1 MILPA
6 KRYPGENL
14 PGVVVD
20 DGVKGGDELGRALT
34 RWEYPYKKAAMTR
47 NRMGIASLG
56 VLIVLCVA
64 CSGSGASKGGADSG
78 VPGSGGVTGTLTV
91 TYDGNG
97 NTGGIA
103 PADFQTY
110 QPGATVVVLGNTG
123 NMVRPGYSFSGWN
136 TLADGSGTT
145 YMPAQTLELGTTS
158 VILYAQWTAISVVGY
173 AYVANQYENSVS
185 QYTIAE
191 GGALMPMT
199 PPTVVGGDTPEAIT
213 ADPSGRYVYLANVRP
228 TPAGKISQYVIGAT
242 GALAPMATPSASA
255 GTYPVSI
262 VVDPSD
268 KYAYVANNLSGD
280 ISEFALGADGA
291 LAPIGTVKSGAGY
304 PNAPAS
310 VVVDPSG
317 KYVYVAN
324 ADGKSVS
331 QYTIGADGA
340 LSPMTP
346 ASVATSGKNGNAYHM
361 TLHPS
366 GAYLYVAGY
375 FDNVVFQYAVGA
387 NGALSPL
394 SPASVATDTY
404 PGAVAVDPSGKFAYV
419 VNANAAAAIS
429 LYTVGADGVLTPMTP
444 ATLAAT
450 TYFANVA
457 IDFSGKY
464 LYATSGYPGS
474 SVSQYTI
481 GANGTLTP
489 MAQPTVPSGSGP
501 NAIVTVKK

>member
-1 MILPA
+1 
-6 KRYPGENL
+6 
-14 PGVVVD
+14 
-20 DGVKGGDELGRALT
+20 
-34 RWEYPYKKAAMTR
+34 MTR

-56 VLIVLCVA
+56 VLIVLFVA
-64 CSGSGASKGGADSG
+64 CGSGGASKGGPDSG
-78 VPGSGGVTGTLTV
+78 VLGGGGATGSLAV
-91 TYDGNG
+91 TYEGNG

-103 PADFQTY
+103 PFDAQTY
-110 QPGATVVVLGNTG
+110 QPGATVAVLGNTG
-123 NMVRPGYSFSGWN
+123 NMVKTGYTFAGWN

-145 YMPAQTLELGTTS
+145 YLPAQTLQLGT
-158 VILYAQWTAISVVGY
+158 VGVVLYAQWTAIVVVGY
-173 AYVANQYENSVS
+173 AYVANQYDGSVS
-185 QYTIAE
+185 QYMIAE
-191 GGALMPMT
+191 GGTLVPMT
-199 PPTVVGGDTPEAIT
+199 PPTLVAGDTPEAIT
-213 ADPSGRYVYLANVRP
+213 VDPSGKYVYVANVRP

-242 GALAPMATPSASA
+242 GALSPMATPSASA

-262 VVDPSD
+262 VVDPSG
-268 KYAYVANNLSGD
+268 KYAYVANNQSGD
-280 ISEFALGADGA
+280 VSEFALGADGA
-291 LAPIGTVKSGAGY
+291 LAPIGTVKSEQGY

-331 QYTIGADGA
+331 QYTIGADGS

-346 ASVATSGKNGNAYHM
+346 TSVPTNGKNGNAYHM
-361 TLHPS
+361 TVHPS

-375 FDNVVFQYAVGA
+375 FDNVVFQYAIGA

-394 SPASVATDTY
+394 TPASVATDTY
-404 PGAVAVDPSGKFAYV
+404 PGAIAVDPSGKFAYV

-429 LYTVGADGVLTPMTP
+429 LYTVGADGVLTPMSP

-457 IDFSGKY
+457 IDSSGKY

-474 SVSQYTI
+474 TVLQYTI
-481 GANGTLTP
+481 GATGTLTP
-489 MAQPTVPSGSGP
+489 MAQPSVPSGSGP
-501 NAIVTVKK
+501 NAIVIVKK

>member
-1 MILPA
+1 M
-6 KRYPGENL
+6 
-14 PGVVVD
+14 
-20 DGVKGGDELGRALT
+20 T
-34 RWEYPYKKAAMTR
+34 MTR

-56 VLIVLCVA
+56 VLAVLFVA
-64 CSGSGASKGGADSG
+64 CGGSGASKGGADSG
-78 VPGSGGVTGTLTV
+78 GMGSLTV

-97 NTGGIA
+97 NTGGVA
-103 PADFQTY
+103 PFDSHTY
-110 QPGATVVVLGNTG
+110 QPGAAVAVLGNTG
-123 NMVRPGYSFSGWN
+123 DMVRPGYSFAGWN
-136 TLADGSGTT
+136 TLPDGLGTT

-158 VILYAQWTAISVVGY
+158 VILYAQWTAINFVGY
-173 AYVANQYENSVS
+173 AFVANQYANSVS
-185 QYTIAE
+185 QYMIAD
-191 GGALMPMT
+191 GGALIPMA
-199 PPTVVGGDTPEAIT
+199 PPTVAAGDTPEAIT
-213 ADPSGRYVYLANVRP
+213 VDPSGKYVYVANARP
-228 TPAGKISQYVIGAT
+228 TPAGKISQYVVSAT

-255 GTYPVSI
+255 GTYPVSV
-262 VVDPSD
+262 VVDPSG

-280 ISEFALGADGA
+280 VSEFALGADGA

-331 QYTIGADGA
+331 QYTVGADGA
-340 LSPMTP
+340 LSPMSPT
-346 ASVATSGKNGNAYHM
+346 SVATSGKNGNAYHM

-375 FDNVVFQYAVGA
+375 FDSIVFQYAIGA
-387 NGALSPL
+387 TGALSPL
-394 SPASVATDTY
+394 SPASVATDIY
-404 PGAVAVDPSGKFAYV
+404 PGAIAVDPSGKFAYV

-429 LYTVGADGVLTPMTP
+429 LYTVGTDGVLTPMTP

-457 IDFSGKY
+457 IDLSGKY

-474 SVSQYTI
+474 TVSQYTV